1 MFRLTKLWAG
11 LVAVFAVLLTIVIIA
26 TTIGLDYADVINDA
40 LDVQLTEVV
49 KSDEPTEDIDT
60 EYYKSSFG
68 AITAENQEKLVA
80 ATLEQ
85 TVNEMREGAALL
97 YNKEDSALPLKT
109 ETRISVF
116 GHAAVDPAYQSSS
129 AGTKVNNDSLNVV
142 TLREALEAEDF
153 ELNETLWTALEG
165 GSAKRTVGSAK
176 GSEENKAFYEGQ
188 RSSWASDYKDA
199 AIVVFSRQG
208 GEGTDLAMR
217 DDDDEGGS
225 TEKIS
230 SLALHKNERDMLELV
245 REDFDKVIVLLNTPN
260 QMEVHEILPYCDAVL
275 FMGFPGHQGFT
286 GVAEILR
293 GKVNP
298 SGHLVD
304 TYAVNSVGA
313 PACVN
318 SGTET
323 PLFTNADALNE
334 KIGEAENAENVSFQA
349 EGIYI
354 GYRYYETRYADCVM
368 GVKGADGSQGA
379 KPGATSW
386 EYADEVSYPFGYG
399 LSYTTF
405 SQKITGF
412 ENGADEVTLT
422 VEVENTGDVAGKS
435 VVQVYAQTPYG
446 DYEKERGIEK
456 SAIQLAGFAKTKE
469 LKGGD
474 KDTVTVTVDKYL
486 LASYDRNDTKGY
498 VLTAGDYY
506 FAIGDDSHD
515 ALNNILAAQ
524 GYDTSDG
531 MTENGDGSENK
542 VRSYGQSLDT
552 NKYRNGEGNTIVTNQ
567 FDDCDLNYWT
577 DTEYKYLSRSDWSG
591 TYPTEQVEV
600 AATDAMME
608 YLDGNFYVKP
618 EDAPTY
624 DEVAARFG
632 KDADLTIAMMRDVPI
647 TDRATW
653 RKFIYQL
660 DIEDLAN
667 ATAES
672 FTCPAVGELSPAF
685 GVGDGCDSIM
695 GNLPFKVTVDGEEVT
710 VQSTRYCSKPILTGT
725 FNTSLY
731 SERGRLMGEEGL
743 WCKKMENY
751 NVGGNLHRTPFGGRS
766 FEYMS
771 ECPTMAY
778 LAAIP
783 EVVAME
789 KTGSHSAPKHF
800 TGNDQETHREGVVTF
815 FNEQAFREGNLR
827 AFEGALRVAGA
838 GGLMQS
844 FSRLGVKWASH
855 SYALN
860 TVVLRNEWGW
870 TGNIVTDAAPMRD
883 ISSEG
888 TGYKNHSPEGFAAGT
903 EQWCLD
909 GNGGHG
915 KATLEIAK
923 ETNDGY
929 LVERMVD
936 AAISWEYAISRSC
949 IINGMAPG
957 DKVVPVTPWWQV
969 ALYWA
974 IAVCAVLTAA
984 AAAMLV
990 VSEIKGERKEA

>member
-1 MFRLTKLWAG
+1 MFRLTRLWAG
-11 LVAVFAVLLTIVIIA
+11 LVAIFAVLLTVVIIA

-40 LDVQLTEVV
+40 LDVQLTKVVDSDDSEEV
-49 KSDEPTEDIDT
+49 DT

-68 AITAENQEKLVA
+68 EITAENQAKLVE
-80 ATLEQ
+80 ATLGQ
-85 TVNEMREGAALL
+85 TVKEMREGAALL
-97 YNKEDSALPLKT
+97 YNEASALPLKT
-109 ETRISVF
+109 ESRISVF

-129 AGTKVNNDSLNVV
+129 AGTKVNNNSLNVV
-142 TLREALEAEDF
+142 TLREALEAENF
-153 ELNETLWTALEG
+153 EINDTLWTALEG

-176 GSEENKAFYEGQ
+176 GSEENKAFYEAQ
-188 RSSWASDYKDA
+188 RSSWENDYKDA

-225 TEKIS
+225 TDKIS
-230 SLALHKNERDMLELV
+230 SLALHKNERDLLELV
-245 REDFDKVIVLLNTPN
+245 RSDFDKVVVLLNTPN
-260 QMEVHEILPYCDAVL
+260 QMEVHEILPYCDAIL

-293 GKVNP
+293 GEVNP

-323 PLFTNADALNE
+323 PLFTNADELNAT
-334 KIGEAENAENVSFQA
+334 IGEAENAEHVSFQA

-354 GYRYYETRYADCVM
+354 GYKYYETRYADCVA
-368 GVKGADGSQGA
+368 GVAGADGSQGA
-379 KPGATSW
+379 KQGATEWKYS
-386 EYADEVSYPFGYG
+386 EEVSYPFGYG

-412 ENGADEVTLT
+412 DNGADEVTLT

-456 SAIQLAGFAKTKE
+456 SAVQLAGFAKTEE
-469 LKGGD
+469 LDAGE

-506 FAIGDDSHD
+506 FAIGDNVHD

-531 MTENGDGSENK
+531 MTAAGDGSENK

-552 NKYRNGEGNTIVTNQ
+552 NKYRNGENENIVVTNQ

-577 DTEYKYLSRSDWSG
+577 DKEYKYLSRSDWAG

-600 AATDAMME
+600 AATDEMME

-624 DEVAARFG
+624 TEVASRFG
-632 KDADLTIAMMRDVPI
+632 KDAGLTIAMMRDVPI
-647 TDRATW
+647 TDRVTW

-660 DIEDLAN
+660 NIEDLAN

-685 GVGDGCDSIM
+685 GVGDGCDSMM
-695 GNLPFKVTVDGEEVT
+695 GKLPFKVTVDGEEVT
-710 VQSTRYCSKPILTGT
+710 VESTRYCSKPILTGT
-725 FNTSLY
+725 FNTELY

-751 NVGGNLHRTPFGGRS
+751 NVGANLHRTPFGGRS

-771 ECPTMAY
+771 ECSVMSY

-783 EVVAME
+783 EVTAME

-800 TGNDQETHREGVVTF
+800 TGNDQETYREGVVTF

-827 AFEGALRVAGA
+827 AFEGALRVAKA

-860 TVVLRNEWGW
+860 TIVLRNEWSW

-883 ISSEG
+883 VTSEG

-915 KATLEIAK
+915 KATLQIAE

-949 IINGMAPG
+949 VINGMAPG
-957 DKVVPVTPWWQV
+957 DKIVPVTPWWQV
-969 ALYWA
+969 ALYWT
-974 IAVCAVLTAA
+974 IAVFAVLTAA

-990 VSEIKGERKEA
+990 ISKVKGERKEA

>member
-1 MFRLTKLWAG
+1 MFRLTRLWAG
-11 LVAVFAVLLTIVIIA
+11 LVAVFAVLLTVVIIA

-40 LDVQLTEVV
+40 LDVQLTKVVDSDDSEEV
-49 KSDEPTEDIDT
+49 DT

-68 AITAENQEKLVA
+68 EITAENQAKLVE
-80 ATLEQ
+80 ATLGQ
-85 TVNEMREGAALL
+85 TVKEMREGAALL
-97 YNKEDSALPLKT
+97 YNEASALPLKT
-109 ETRISVF
+109 ESRISVF

-129 AGTKVNNDSLNVV
+129 AGTKVNNNSLNVV
-142 TLREALEAEDF
+142 TLREALEAENF
-153 ELNETLWTALEG
+153 EINDTLWTALEG

-176 GSEENKAFYEGQ
+176 GSEENKAFYEAQ
-188 RSSWASDYKDA
+188 RSSWENDYKDA

-208 GEGTDLAMR
+208 GEGKDLAMR

-225 TEKIS
+225 TDKIS
-230 SLALHKNERDMLELV
+230 SLALHKNERDLLELV
-245 REDFDKVIVLLNTPN
+245 RSDFDKVVVLLNTPN
-260 QMEVHEILPYCDAVL
+260 QMEVHEILPYCDAIL

-293 GKVNP
+293 GEVNP

-323 PLFTNADALNE
+323 PLFTNADELNAT
-334 KIGEAENAENVSFQA
+334 IGEAENAEHVSFQA

-354 GYRYYETRYADCVM
+354 GYKYYETRYADCVA
-368 GVKGADGSQGA
+368 GVAGADGSQGA
-379 KPGATSW
+379 KPGATEWKYS
-386 EYADEVSYPFGYG
+386 EEVSYPFGYG

-412 ENGADEVTLT
+412 DNGADEVTLT

-456 SAIQLAGFAKTKE
+456 SAVQLAGFAKTEE
-469 LKGGD
+469 LDAGEKG
-474 KDTVTVTVDKYL
+474 TVTVTVDKYL

-506 FAIGDDSHD
+506 FAIGDNVHD

-531 MTENGDGSENK
+531 MTAAGDGSENK

-552 NKYRNGEGNTIVTNQ
+552 NKYRTGENENVVVTNQ

-577 DTEYKYLSRSDWSG
+577 DKEYKYLSRSDWAG

-600 AATDAMME
+600 AATDEMME

-624 DEVAARFG
+624 TEVASRFG
-632 KDADLTIAMMRDVPI
+632 KDAGLTIAMMRDVPI
-647 TDRATW
+647 TDRVTW

-660 DIEDLAN
+660 NIEDLAN

-685 GVGDGCDSIM
+685 GVGDGCDSMM
-695 GNLPFKVTVDGEEVT
+695 GKLPFKVTVDGEEVT
-710 VQSTRYCSKPILTGT
+710 VESTRYCSKPILTGT
-725 FNTSLY
+725 FNTELY

-751 NVGGNLHRTPFGGRS
+751 NVGANLHRTPFGGRS

-771 ECPTMAY
+771 ECSVMSY

-783 EVVAME
+783 EVTAME

-800 TGNDQETHREGVVTF
+800 TGNDQETYREGVVTF

-827 AFEGALRVAGA
+827 AFEGALRVAKA

-860 TVVLRNEWGW
+860 TIVLRNEWSW

-883 ISSEG
+883 VTSEG

-915 KATLEIAK
+915 KATLQIAE

-929 LVERMVD
+929 LVECMVD

-949 IINGMAPG
+949 VINGMAPG

-969 ALYWA
+969 ALYWT
-974 IAVCAVLTAA
+974 IAVFAVLTAA

-990 VSEIKGERKEA
+990 ISKVKGERKEA

>member
-97 YNKEDSALPLKT
+97 YNKESALPLKT

-129 AGTKVNNDSLNVV
+129 AGTKVNNNSLNVV

-176 GSEENKAFYEGQ
+176 GSEENKSFYEGQ

-293 GKVNP
+293 GTVNP

-577 DTEYKYLSRSDWSG
+577 DTEYKYL
-591 TYPTEQVEV
+591 
-600 AATDAMME
+600 
-608 YLDGNFYVKP
+608 
-618 EDAPTY
+618 
-624 DEVAARFG
+624 
-632 KDADLTIAMMRDVPI
+632 
-647 TDRATW
+647 
-653 RKFIYQL
+653 
-660 DIEDLAN
+660 
-667 ATAES
+667 
-672 FTCPAVGELSPAF
+672 
-685 GVGDGCDSIM
+685 
-695 GNLPFKVTVDGEEVT
+695 
-710 VQSTRYCSKPILTGT
+710 
-725 FNTSLY
+725 
-731 SERGRLMGEEGL
+731 
-743 WCKKMENY
+743 
-751 NVGGNLHRTPFGGRS
+751 
-766 FEYMS
+766 
-771 ECPTMAY
+771 
-778 LAAIP
+778 
-783 EVVAME
+783 
-789 KTGSHSAPKHF
+789 
-800 TGNDQETHREGVVTF
+800 
-815 FNEQAFREGNLR
+815 
-827 AFEGALRVAGA
+827 
-838 GGLMQS
+838 
-844 FSRLGVKWASH
+844 
-855 SYALN
+855 
-860 TVVLRNEWGW
+860 
-870 TGNIVTDAAPMRD
+870 
-883 ISSEG
+883 
-888 TGYKNHSPEGFAAGT
+888 
-903 EQWCLD
+903 
-909 GNGGHG
+909 
-915 KATLEIAK
+915 
-923 ETNDGY
+923 
-929 LVERMVD
+929 
-936 AAISWEYAISRSC
+936 
-949 IINGMAPG
+949 
-957 DKVVPVTPWWQV
+957 
-969 ALYWA
+969 
-974 IAVCAVLTAA
+974 
-984 AAAMLV
+984 
-990 VSEIKGERKEA
+990 